1 MARILVVDDE
11 EVVRAL
17 VRRALELDGHEVTT
31 AIDGADALERL
42 AEAGGAFDLMLT
54 DVHMPIMDGIALA
67 LAAKRDD
74 PRLVILIMTGF
85 ADQRVRAKNLHAIV
99 AEVLTKPFPLADVRA
114 AVARA
119 LGPALAAGRT
129 P

>member
-11 EVVRAL
+11 ETVRAL
-17 VRRALELDGHEVTT
+17 VKRALELDGHAVTT
-31 AIDGADALERL
+31 ASDGCEALDRL
-42 AEAGGAFDLMLT
+42 GEAGGAFDLMLT
-54 DVHMPIMDGIALA
+54 DVQMPIMDGIALA
-67 LAAKRDD
+67 LAAKRDY
-74 PRLVILIMTGF
+74 PHLVTMIMTGF
-85 ADQRVRAKNLHAIV
+85 ADQSARAKNLHAIV

-119 LGPALAAGRT
+119 LGPALAVGRT

>member
-11 EVVRAL
+11 ETVRAL
-17 VRRALELDGHEVTT
+17 VGRGLEIDGHDVTT

-54 DVHMPIMDGIALA
+54 DVHMPIMDGIALT
-67 LAAKRDD
+67 LAAKRDH

-85 ADQRVRAKNLHAIV
+85 TDQRIRAKNLHAIV
-99 AEVLTKPFPLADVRA
+99 AEVLTKPFRLADVRA

-119 LGPALAAGRT
+119 LGPALAAGPT